1 MSEITTFVDDCLAGV
16 ATLDKIDDYVERWH
30 EGAIGHDVELRELLG
45 MSKQEYA
52 HWMQDA
58 NAIDEI
64 IEARKSNRHPT
75 KPCPAPSR

>member
-16 ATLDKIDDYVERWH
+16 ATLDEIDDYVERWH
-30 EGAIGHDVELRELLG
+30 EGTIGHDVELRELLG

-52 HWMQDA
+52 RWMQDA

-64 IEARKSNRHPT
+64 IETRKNFHPS
-75 KPCPAPSR
+75 KP